1 MLHAG
6 QDAYMTWR
14 TGIVFSPVC
23 LLHKA
28 GEYHPESPA
37 RLRLIMRGIEDSNL
51 LENERIALIEPRA
64 ASLHDLRMAHSVQY
78 IKMIRDI
85 CKCGGGLL
93 DEETG
98 TAISQ
103 GSFLAASFAAG
114 GAIRAVEFVMKGRLK
129 NAFVLCRP
137 PGHHAGYAYADG
149 FCIFNNVALAAKY
162 LINEFSLDG
171 ILIFDIDAHHGNG
184 TQEIFYDTD
193 EVLYISLHED
203 PSEFPGTGFV
213 NEIGDGR
220 GTGYTVN
227 IPFPYGTSD
236 HAYWRAIKS
245 IVTPIIEQY
254 EPRFILISAG
264 FDGYFRDFIGE
275 LSLSAYIYP
284 SIFQI
289 MLDLAHKFSGDRL
302 VAILEGGYRL
312 GFLKKIIP
320 AVISRMAGLEF
331 NLRDDRP
338 KIDLTAQRSAEKIVE
353 EAREIQSRFWNL

>member
-1 MLHAG
+1 
-6 QDAYMTWR
+6 MTWR
-14 TGIVFSPVC
+14 TGIIFSPAC

-37 RLRLIMRGIEDSNL
+37 RLKLIMRGIKDSNL
-51 LENERIALIEPRA
+51 LKNERIALIEPDA
-64 ASLHDLRMAHSVQY
+64 AGLDDLRMAHSVQY
-78 IKMIRDI
+78 INMIRDI
-85 CKCGGGLL
+85 CQRGGGLL

-98 TAISQ
+98 TAISKE
-103 GSFLAASFAAG
+103 SFLAASFAAG
-114 GAIRAVEFVMKGRLK
+114 GAIKAVELVMNRRLE

-162 LINEFSLDG
+162 LINEHSFDG
-171 ILIFDIDAHHGNG
+171 ILILDIDAHHGNG

-213 NEIGDGR
+213 NEVGDGR

-236 HAYWRAIKS
+236 PAYWKAIKS
-245 IVTPIIEQY
+245 VVTPIIEQY
-254 EPRFILISAG
+254 GPRFILISAG
-264 FDGYFRDFIGE
+264 FDGYFRDSIGE
-275 LSLSAYIYP
+275 LSLSAYIYLG
-284 SIFQI
+284 IFQI

-302 VAILEGGYRL
+302 VAVLEGGYRL
-312 GFLKKIIP
+312 RFLRKIVP

-331 NLRDDRP
+331 NLRDDWP
-338 KIDLTAQRSAEKIVE
+338 ELDMTAQRLAEKIIE
-353 EAREIQSRFWNL
+353 ETRETQSRFWNL